1 MKNEELILGA
11 LGKLIRENPVIGVD
25 QATNSSFSLVTRSG
39 KSFVVDLSSLDSNS
53 DINELRKFNSSIEM
67 AFSILNN
74 RIADLLSTHTAIND
88 DIQQLKD
95 IDVESIT
102 RSLVETLLEAY
113 DLDSQIKN
121 EVNRQVKLMGDGVA
135 DAVSQSVIEGLSDI
149 VKSDFEDLA
158 KALDTTNETIS
169 SLVDEKT
176 LKSAV
181 SKAVAGLKKSIDSLP
196 IISEERVLELI
207 EDSEKEVELPVFVTN
222 IVAKNGRSI
231 AVFSDGSEK
240 DLGVHLQ
247 DRVFGVA
254 GDKGDSGLSAYQIAV
269 KNGFVGTE
277 QEWLDSLKGEDGT
290 GGGGN
295 AVTYVDGTEVTTRV
309 DFIFNGTTSD
319 TTGYFEISTDMFN
332 HITSVVFYEGQSFI
346 ITNSEPVEN
355 RVVKVTIEDISPT
368 GLISG
373 YAFVERNSTALV
385 GNVNKSII
393 PPPPGTP
400 ITVKIVGV

>member
-11 LGKLIRENPVIGVD
+11 LGKLIRENPIIGVD

-67 AFSILNN
+67 AFTILNN
-74 RIADLLSTHTAIND
+74 RIADLLSTHTEITD

-102 RSLVETLLEAY
+102 ESLVETLLEAY

-121 EVNRQVKLMGDGVA
+121 EVNRQVKSLGDGVA
-135 DAVSQSVIEGLSDI
+135 DAVSQSVIDGLSDI

-158 KALDTTNETIS
+158 KALNATNETIS

-231 AVFSDGSEK
+231 AIFSDGSEK

-254 GDKGDSGLSAYQIAV
+254 GDKGDNGLSAYQIAV
-269 KNGFVGTE
+269 NNGFVGTE
-277 QEWLDSLKGEDGT
+277 QEWLDSL
-290 GGGGN
+290 GGS
-295 AVTYVDGTEVTTRV
+295 AVTFVDGTEVTTRV
-309 DFIFNGTTSD
+309 DFIFNGTTID
-319 TTGYFEISTDMFN
+319 TTGYFEISTDMFD

-355 RVVKVTIEDISPT
+355 RVVKVTIEDISPA